1 MTTPP
6 AAPTPEESAAI
17 AEANFLTELRTLA
30 QEIRRSGQLGFTP
43 GQLVKGVVKS
53 VEYAASP
60 PTITINLGGD
70 TTTDIAGVRIAN
82 NYTPLVG
89 QTVVLERQGAQ
100 LVALCQ
106 IADTSALSDGG
117 EGGGWIK
124 ATLVEGT
131 HDGNGNG
138 EIRYRR
144 ILDHGSWKMQWR
156 GGWNVSGSSTIISGL
171 PVEYRPKDRC
181 TVIVPRNAHGLNDVK
196 LDFDTNGS
204 VVMAGEGTTTA
215 AATASGDVHYA
226 NLPGSI
232 TYTNS
237 DSNANHNGV
246 AHYHQTDPH
255 EHGFSGG
262 SHVHSPNAPLWVSF
276 NNISYFL

>member
-1 MTTPP
+1 MTTP

-30 QEIRRSGQLGFTP
+30 QEIRRSGQLGFEP
-43 GQLVKGVVKS
+43 GQLIKGVVKS

-106 IADTSALSDGG
+106 IADASGLSNGG
-117 EGGGWIK
+117 GGGGWIT
-124 ATLVEGT
+124 ATLVEGS
-131 HDGNGNG
+131 HDGNLNG
-138 EIRYRR
+138 DVQYRR
-144 ILDHGSWKMQWR
+144 ILDHGSWKMQWQ
-156 GGWNVSGSSTIISGL
+156 GGWTVAGSSTIISGL
-171 PVEYRPKDRC
+171 AEEYRPKSRR
-181 TVIVPRNAHGLNDVK
+181 TIIVARNAHGLNDVK
-196 LDFDTNGS
+196 LDFDTDGT
-204 VVMAGEGTTTA
+204 VIMFGEGTTTA
-215 AATASGDVHYA
+215 AASGGGDVHFG
-226 NLPGSI
+226 NLPGAI

-262 SHVHSPNAPLWVSF
+262 SHVHSPNAPTWVSF
-276 NNISYFL
+276 NGVEYFL